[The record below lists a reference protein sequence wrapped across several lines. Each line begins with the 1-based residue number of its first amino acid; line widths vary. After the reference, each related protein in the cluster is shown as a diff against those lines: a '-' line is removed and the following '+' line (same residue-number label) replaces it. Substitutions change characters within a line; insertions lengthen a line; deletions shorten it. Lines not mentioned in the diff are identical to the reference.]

1 MALRAPG
8 PGDVLAALADANH
21 RRVDRRVEPGSHGG
35 IGRTKLLAPARK
47 PADTERPAVRP
58 VVGPAEHRPGGQRL
72 HWYRPRG
79 YWFSQCLGPGPAIQ
93 QRSPGGGH

>member
-21 RRVDRRVEPGSHGG
+21 HRIDGGVEPGSHSG
-35 IGRTKLLAPARK
+35 ISRTKLLALAHGH
-47 PADTERPAVRP
+47 ADPERPAVRP

-79 YWFSQCLGPGPAIQ
+79 YWFSQCLGPGPAIY
-93 QRSPGGGH
+93 QRSCGGGH